1 MVVWQHSRWMFAKA
15 DCAKNLQI
23 ENQACLSTLVTTLLS
38 DITFHLLPI
47 WLQTLVAIVSESCL
61 TLFPSFCTTIWSC
74 CAVQFK
80 SEQTP
85 FPQTSCRFRPAALHH
100 ILLRDQRLIERLSEL
115 RKHWAIPWLARTCC
129 IPSKFSREKSDLLQ
143 PEIYK
148 ALKPFWLLNWVRLA
162 RVVAYFHIFLER
174 ASRQLLL
181 PQTLKHPVFVL
192 ASPTCASRARELLQE
207 LGSWFCPLNLWLP
220 SGTDFGEIARCQA
233 RAQTQ
238 TWPDQRVVISPE
250 QLW

>member
-162 RVVAYFHIFLER
+162 RVVAYFIFSSREPVASCCCHRLWNTLCLCLPVLPVQAEPESCPKSLAVDFALWTFDYLLEQILER
-174 ASRQLLL
+174 LPDVRQG
-181 PQTLKHPVFVL
+181 LKL
-192 ASPTCASRARELLQE
+192 KLGLTNEL
-207 LGSWFCPLNLWLP
+207 
-220 SGTDFGEIARCQA
+220 
-233 RAQTQ
+233 
-238 TWPDQRVVISPE
+238 
-250 QLW
+250 

>member
-181 PQTLKHPVFVL
+181 PQTLN
-192 ASPTCASRARELLQE
+192 CACQSYLCKQSQRAAPRAWQLI
-207 LGSWFCPLNLWLP
+207 LP
-220 SGTDFGEIARCQA
+220 SEPLITFWNRFWRDCQMSGKGSNSNLA
-233 RAQTQ
+233 
-238 TWPDQRVVISPE
+238 WPTSCN
-250 QLW
+250 